1 MNIIENDINKFSD
14 ISFGSKQNFDKYSYI
29 YPCINENL
37 GPLFEELELNNKKIL
52 LSNENSESDIL
63 NDVNESMNLN
73 FGSKSFFNKYSGVYP
88 YSNENLDV
96 LFKNLDL
103 KDKKVLTVAGSGDHA
118 FYSYNKGACNVD
130 LFDINLLAKYY
141 YYLRIWIIKYYNSF
155 YFDTINKF
163 KNYNE
168 FSRYFGILFNLVN
181 PTSIDEE
188 EAHEYWK
195 LLYNMCSLKWKN
207 YGFGYYLRNKLFRA
221 DTKRINWISDLSVIK
236 DKLANNNFDFFN
248 CDITGNQTRIDKV
261 YDVIF
266 LSNIFEYA
274 DDEESIRLKN
284 NICRLLKDDGYIV
297 LSNVKGNLSQINE
310 SLLSDVF
317 SFEKLPYVRNMNG
330 YFINSGVVLTKK
342 RG

>member
-1 MNIIENDINKFSD
+1 MNNIKND
-14 ISFGSKQNFDKYSYI
+14 FGSKQNFSKYSNI
-29 YPCINENL
+29 YSCINENL
-37 GPLFEELELNNKKIL
+37 DALFEELELNNKKIL
-52 LSNENSESDIL
+52 LSNDNYESDIL
-63 NDVNESMNLN
+63 KDVNESLNIN
-73 FGSKSFFNKYSGVYP
+73 FGSKSLFGKYSGIYP

-96 LFKNLDL
+96 LFNNLDL
-103 KDKKVLTVAGSGDHA
+103 KDKEVLSVAGSGDHS

-130 LFDINLLAKYY
+130 LFDVNLLAKYY
-141 YYLRIWIIKYYNSF
+141 YYLRIWIIKNYNSF

-195 LLYNMCSLKWKN
+195 LLYNMCSLKWEN

-236 DKLANNNFDFFN
+236 DKLANNNSGFYN
-248 CDITGNQTRIDKV
+248 CDITGNQTGIDKV

-266 LSNIFEYA
+266 LSNIFEYV

-330 YFINSGVVLTKK
+330 FFINSGVVLTKK